1 MIRFLQ
7 GRTFREKI
15 SISLTLCT
23 PPQKLS
29 PRLREINRVK
39 KNGFISVE
47 ILFQNALHECICHHI
62 VHYSPVG
69 VGFTNKQ
76 VVKQILY
83 FFVWASGLI

>member
-1 MIRFLQ
+1 MGYGHLTRIGDYLTKDPI
-7 GRTFREKI
+7 TFREKI

-62 VHYSPVG
+62 VHCS
-69 VGFTNKQ
+69 FKSS
-76 VVKQILY
+76 KI
-83 FFVWASGLI
+83 